1 MQVRLQEMRSTEEFQ
16 RLYDQTIKL
25 ADLRD
30 ENETQKSKR
39 QKSAPRRLSD
49 YVAHS
54 SSPSSANEM
63 DITTEL
69 LRLYYEAVDSVV
81 EALQRRFGQEDLE
94 TLEAIE
100 SSLLAAVNKEI
111 SLEDVRPKLKG
122 LPAVINTDTLVEQL
136 AELPVVLKLY
146 NAECVLPIKKVT
158 KLSTLCEIF
167 NHRKSTK
174 ECLSEVH
181 KVLTFYMSIPISS
194 ATAER
199 SFSVMRR
206 IKSWLRSTMSEN
218 SLNNRM
224 FAAIHARNA
233 LTQYIAKA
241 LLKCL

>member
-1 MQVRLQEMRSTEEFQ
+1 MYELANLLENNSKKLQSASLTAEEAVYSVKKMPVRLQEMRSTEEFQ

-39 QKSAPRRLSD
+39 QKSAPRCLSD
-49 YVAHS
+49 NVAHS

-81 EALQRRFGQEDLE
+81 EALHRRFGQEDLE

-122 LPAVINTDTLVEQL
+122 LPAVINTDTLMEQL
-136 AELPVVLKLY
+136 AELAVSR
-146 NAECVLPIKKVT
+146 VT
-158 KLSTLCEIF
+158 SC
-167 NHRKSTK
+167 
-174 ECLSEVH
+174 
-181 KVLTFYMSIPISS
+181 
-194 ATAER
+194 
-199 SFSVMRR
+199 
-206 IKSWLRSTMSEN
+206 
-218 SLNNRM
+218 
-224 FAAIHARNA
+224 
-233 LTQYIAKA
+233 AKA
-241 LLKCL
+241 L